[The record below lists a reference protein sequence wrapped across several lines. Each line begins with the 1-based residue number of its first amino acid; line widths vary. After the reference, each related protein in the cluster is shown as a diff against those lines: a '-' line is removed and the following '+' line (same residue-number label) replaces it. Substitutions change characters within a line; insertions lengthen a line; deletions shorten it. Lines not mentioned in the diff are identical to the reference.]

1 MNGIR
6 SRRRKLAEGMERS
19 LSDLLHERME
29 QAFRAAN
36 GNRRPPD
43 NTSAIYTWAAQ
54 DARGMLEQLFQVHVE
69 AAKERGEIPQQAQRI
84 PSSDA
89 DRKRMLSAI
98 RASVNRT
105 RPKFNRSAT

>member
-19 LSDLLHERME
+19 LSDLLHERMA
-29 QAFRAAN
+29 QAFRVAS
-36 GNRRPPD
+36 GNQKPPE
-43 NTSAIYTWAAQ
+43 NTSAIYAWAVQ
-54 DARGMLEQLFQVHVE
+54 DASGMLEQLFQVHVE
-69 AAKERGEIPQQAQRI
+69 AAKERGEIPARAQTI

-105 RPKFNRSAT
+105 RPKFHG